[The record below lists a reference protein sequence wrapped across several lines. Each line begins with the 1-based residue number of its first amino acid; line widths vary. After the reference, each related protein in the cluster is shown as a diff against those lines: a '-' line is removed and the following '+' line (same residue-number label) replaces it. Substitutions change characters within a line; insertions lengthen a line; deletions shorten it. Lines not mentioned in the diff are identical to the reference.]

1 MYIWRDKK
9 KIDNPHN
16 CTQNPINSSP
26 NPITITTATA
36 QTPTTEL
43 TFCKTKFRVLRLNN
57 SWSGFGTECCISSK
71 YPHLSC
77 KFSLVTFYFFI
88 YWHLRRRKTLKN
100 YTYFVLNNITKKII
114 NKIFS
119 RRKIFENLFLSF
131 EEKNILLIFC
141 FGFLWNCC
149 FRLTSQFSFRQKR
162 YPSFYC
168 WHF

>member
-57 SWSGFGTECCISSK
+57 SWSGFGTECCLSFK

-100 YTYFVLNNITKKII
+100 YTYFVLNNITKK
-114 NKIFS
+114 NYKQNIFQ
-119 RRKIFENLFLSF
+119 KKNIWKLIFEFWREKYSFDFLFWF
-131 EEKNILLIFC
+131 FMKLLF
-141 FGFLWNCC
+141 
-149 FRLTSQFSFRQKR
+149 
-162 YPSFYC
+162 
-168 WHF
+168 